1 MEPSPSCYDPAG
13 LSSIILHHLP
23 TGPLCSNPRRGLAVL
38 QVDHVPSSS
47 FTSARRFPL
56 LAICSLSAHDTPT
69 SSLRQA
75 HSLTP
80 LGNSKGAQAE
90 FKVTYSGA
98 FSYVSSGPCAY
109 FHQGTC
115 HIAFQFLLYMSI
127 SSTTLLTPWREELD
141 LLFFYLQAN
150 HGTSFL
156 VAAP

>member
-1 MEPSPSCYDPAG
+1 MLWPCRPFQHHSAPSPNRSLMFQSQARTCCFPSRPCS
-13 LSSIILHHLP
+13 LFLLH
-23 TGPLCSNPRRGLAVL
+23 LCKA
-38 QVDHVPSSS
+38 VPS
-47 FTSARRFPL
+47 TGHL
-56 LAICSLSAHDTPT
+56 LLDTPT

-150 HGTSFL
+150 HGTCFL